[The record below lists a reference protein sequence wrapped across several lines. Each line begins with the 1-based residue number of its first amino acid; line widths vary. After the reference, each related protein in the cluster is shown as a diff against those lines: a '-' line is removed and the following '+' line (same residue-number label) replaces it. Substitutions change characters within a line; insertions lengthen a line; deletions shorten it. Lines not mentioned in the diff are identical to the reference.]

1 MYITKINNLLD
12 ETIDKFMYSLFLDKK
27 TEMYDFNKILK
38 ELNFTKLQK
47 EINNNLNIGTKLISD
62 KKISEIATKNSNIQL
77 IKDTINKYMA
87 YYLFISIGVNYNGTM
102 IQFNNNIVEYN
113 KNQNKFGLLDNF
125 YNTESNSNIIKI
137 VNLIG

>member
-125 YNTESNSNIIKI
+125 YNTESNSNIIKM
-137 VNLIG
+137 N